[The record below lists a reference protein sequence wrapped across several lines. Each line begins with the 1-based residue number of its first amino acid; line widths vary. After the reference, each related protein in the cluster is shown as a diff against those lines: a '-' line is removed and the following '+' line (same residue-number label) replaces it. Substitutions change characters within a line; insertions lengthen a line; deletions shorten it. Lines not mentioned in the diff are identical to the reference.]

1 MLTEFGRELRHIRI
15 DRDEKLKDMA
25 GKLGVTTAY
34 LSAVENGNR
43 NIPDSWIEIIADE
56 YQLDENEICRLEKL
70 AYDGKPE
77 ITLNIGTASVGQ
89 RNLAYSF
96 ARKFKELSEED
107 VRNLQ
112 KFFGERS
119 SKE

>member
-1 MLTEFGRELRHIRI
+1 M
-15 DRDEKLKDMA
+15 
-25 GKLGVTTAY
+25 
-34 LSAVENGNR
+34 
-43 NIPDSWIEIIADE
+43 
-56 YQLDENEICRLEKL
+56 